1 MVRSIGPRSNICMPD
16 RRITRRHPDLR
27 EAATVVALRGQRITA
42 TKKERP

>member
-1 MVRSIGPRSNICMPD
+1 MPD

-42 TKKERP
+42 TKKKRP